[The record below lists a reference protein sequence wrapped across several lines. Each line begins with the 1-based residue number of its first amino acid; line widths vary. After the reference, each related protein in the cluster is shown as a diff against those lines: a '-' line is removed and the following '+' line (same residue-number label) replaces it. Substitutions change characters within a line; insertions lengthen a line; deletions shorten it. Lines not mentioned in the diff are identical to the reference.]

1 MPTSILQFY
10 PLRWGI
16 ESLFQTLK
24 RWWGANNHWQQSRR
38 VLELWMQVRSTGY
51 ALMHLL
57 ALHLPET
64 FPLATIAPWRKR
76 KPVITVGLFAA
87 WMRQH
92 FFGLAFRQAYDRQ
105 PQQFTFPAPRLDP
118 PFQPAPALGSRSQLR
133 SPFRASSS

>member
-1 MPTSILQFY
+1 MTRMRTCSIRCALCGDQRICCDFDMRLSMIWLTADSTNAVEMRS
-10 PLRWGI
+10 PAR
-16 ESLFQTLK
+16 
-24 RWWGANNHWQQSRR
+24 
-38 VLELWMQVRSTGY
+38 WMQVRSTGY

-92 FFGLAFRQAYDRQ
+92 FFGLAFRQAYDRKSEK
-105 PQQFTFPAPRLDP
+105 FTFPAPRLDP
-118 PFQPAPALGSRSQLR
+118 PVHPAPA
-133 SPFRASSS
+133 